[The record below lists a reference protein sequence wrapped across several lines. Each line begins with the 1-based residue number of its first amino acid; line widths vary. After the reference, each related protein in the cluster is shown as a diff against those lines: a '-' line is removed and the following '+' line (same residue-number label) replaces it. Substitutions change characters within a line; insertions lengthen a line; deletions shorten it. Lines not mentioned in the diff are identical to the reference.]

1 MNNKNKNLIKDLKQ
15 IISTYLTKA
24 NAEDLFKLLDE
35 KTSLQSAEEN
45 SFGDLDKTHLE
56 YEVPKGY
63 TYRIILD
70 KIITICAKVLSEEKY
85 NKLMLDIAELMF
97 FSGELT
103 YSLEITED
111 LLSKLQSDEKQ
122 AKLLAEDYLL
132 ISKIYWAQAN
142 WEDCNYY
149 VSEATKIFRSIN
161 CEGGLA
167 KCENMLGTVY
177 GEKGEFD
184 QAQNH
189 FNNALVYLGKEG
201 DLALR
206 AMIFTNLGIICTI
219 NNDYEKAIW
228 NYKTAEE
235 IFNEVKD
242 SRRLARVYHNIGML
256 YTRMEN
262 FDSALDEFNKCITFS
277 LEKDYLSNCAVA
289 YLGKAFIYNKLSN
302 QPLADAYADKA
313 MELAY
318 KLNDTLSIA
327 DIYKIKGMIQNDM
340 NNFELSEELFEN
352 SIRLNKDIENK
363 LNEAESA
370 VQLGELLQ
378 RSNRIEEAKPYLSVA
393 ANFFNKLN
401 HENITAGLVE
411 HSI

>member
-15 IISTYLTKA
+15 LLSTYLTKT
-24 NAEDLFKLLDE
+24 NAEELFKVLED
-35 KTSLQSAEEN
+35 KTSLQPIEEN
-45 SFGDLDKTHLE
+45 SIGEFEKTQLE

-70 KIITICAKVLSEEKY
+70 KIITICAKVLSQEKY
-85 NKLMLDIAELMF
+85 NKLMLDIVELMF
-97 FSGELT
+97 FAGELT
-103 YSLEITED
+103 YSLEIAED
-111 LLSKLQSDEKQ
+111 LLGKLQSDEKQ
-122 AKLLAEDYLL
+122 ARLRAEGNLL

-142 WEDCNYY
+142 WDDCKFFI
-149 VSEATKIFRSIN
+149 SEATKIFRSIN
-161 CEGGLA
+161 CESGIA
-167 KCENMLGTVY
+167 KCENMLGTLY
-177 GEKGEFD
+177 GERGEVD
-184 QAQNH
+184 EAQTH
-189 FNNALVYLGKEG
+189 FNSALSYLGKED

-206 AMIFTNLGIICTI
+206 AMIFTNLGIISTI

-228 NYKTAEE
+228 NHKTAEE
-235 IFNEVKD
+235 IFNELKD
-242 SRRLARVYHNIGML
+242 IKRLARVYHNIGML

-262 FDSALDEFNKCITFS
+262 YDSALDEFNKCITFS
-277 LEKDYLSNCAVA
+277 LENDYLSNCAVA
-289 YLGKAFIYNKLSN
+289 YIGKAFIYNKLNN
-302 QPLADAYADKA
+302 QPLADAYAEKA

-327 DIYKIKGMIQNDM
+327 DVYKIKGMIQIDM

-352 SIRLNKDIENK
+352 SIRLNKDIESK
-363 LNEAESA
+363 LNEAESS
-370 VQLGELLQ
+370 VQLGELLKKN
-378 RSNRIEEAKPYLSVA
+378 NRIEEARPYLSVA